1 MGSAQGR
8 HIGCVAVDSFV
19 NSLHQIS
26 GLLKLNGQVEGSRH
40 SDTRR
45 IDASLVIAALLDL
58 ICPKGKTVRIGS
70 AAEEVEIML
79 VNEELCLLD
88 LITARIKQF
97 GGNSHSGRPLA
108 AGNQDFTIG
117 QARRCVADAREFGCV
132 SKAPGSS
139 GRFIHLRRLL
149 NVAFIILEGYAV
161 QAISDQ
167 YSSVWQ

>member
-1 MGSAQGR
+1 
-8 HIGCVAVDSFV
+8 
-19 NSLHQIS
+19 
-26 GLLKLNGQVEGSRH
+26 
-40 SDTRR
+40 
-45 IDASLVIAALLDL
+45 
-58 ICPKGKTVRIGS
+58 
-70 AAEEVEIML
+70 ML

-88 LITARIKQF
+88 LITARIEQF
-97 GGNSHSGRPLA
+97 GGDGKKMIE
-108 AGNQDFTIG
+108 TIIESADGENFAVG